1 MIWRLARLLL
11 ALGLVTPVSV
21 AAGTVEVPAGGGA
34 LEQALHAAEAGDILR
49 LGPGRHTGGIEIAKP
64 LTLMCR
70 KGAEIDGGG
79 QGSVLTVTTRA
90 VEIRNCLIRGSG
102 DDHQNIDSGVRLL
115 KGANDA
121 RVIGNRLIGN
131 LYGVDIHGARNAL
144 VAGNVIEGRQD
155 HRMNDRGNGVYVWNA
170 PGAEVTGNDIRWG
183 RDGIFV
189 NTSNDNTFTGNRF
202 RDLRFAVHYMY
213 ANNSEVSGNLSIG
226 NHLGYA
232 VMYSRGVK
240 VRNNISIRDGK
251 HGIMLNYANSS
262 EVTGNLVVKGR
273 EKCLFIYNA
282 HKNEITGNRFEG
294 CPTGVHFTAGS
305 ERNRIYRN
313 AFLGNRTQVKYVGS
327 KWLDWSVDGTGNY
340 WSDFAAYDLDGD
352 GRADVPYRPN
362 DSMDHV
368 LWTQPAAKLLLGAPA
383 VQLVKWA
390 QSAFPALLPGGVV
403 DTAPMMKPVEIDR
416 PQWERHH
423 EG

>member
-1 MIWRLARLLL
+1 MRWFAHILL
-11 ALGLVTPVSV
+11 AVGLS
-21 AAGTVEVPAGGGA
+21 AAGFAIAETVEVPAGGGA
-34 LEQALHAAEAGDILR
+34 LAQAIETAEAGDTLR
-49 LGPGRHTGGIEIAKP
+49 LGPGRHLGGLEISKA
-64 LTLMCR
+64 LNIRCHHE
-70 KGAEIDGGG
+70 AEIDGSGE
-79 QGSVLTVTTRA
+79 GSVLTVTAEA
-90 VEIRNCLIRGSG
+90 VEIRDCVIRGSG
-102 DDHQNIDSGVRLL
+102 DDHEDIDSGIRLL
-115 KGANDA
+115 KGANEA
-121 RVIGNRLIGN
+121 RVIGNHLTGN
-131 LYGVDIHGARNAL
+131 LYGVDIHGANGAY
-144 VAGNVIEGRQD
+144 VAGNLIEGRQG

-170 PGAEVTGNDIRWG
+170 PGAKVIGNDIRWG

-189 NTSNDNTFTGNRF
+189 NTSHSNTFSGNRF

-213 ANNSEVSGNLSIG
+213 ANMSEVSGNVSIG

-232 VMYSRGVK
+232 VMYSKRVK
-240 VRNNISIRDGK
+240 VRDNISINDAE
-251 HGIMLNYANSS
+251 HGVMLNYANSS
-262 EVTGNLVVKGR
+262 EVTGNLVVNGG

-294 CPTGVHFTAGS
+294 CPIGVHFTAGS
-305 ERNRIYRN
+305 ERNDFYGN

-327 KWLDWSVDGTGNY
+327 KWLDWSHEGTGNY
-340 WSDFAAYDLDGD
+340 WSDFAAYDLNGD

-368 LWTQPAAKLLLGAPA
+368 LWTQPAAKLLLGSPA

-403 DTAPMMKPVEIDR
+403 DTAPLMKPVDIQPPD
-416 PQWERHH
+416 WERHH